1 MLVAVR
7 PIHVGAVVETAVA
20 LTILATM
27 SDLKASIL
35 AKDPHDT
42 QAQSHAEVAGSLEPL
57 VVATGTAVGFRLRM
71 AWANSCG
78 RRWPGPCSR
87 SSSAD
92 GSALYAR
99 HDLAVIVL
107 WPVEVAAI
115 AFIFRGEERRTGA
128 PRGLRRRYCHTGS
141 QAGPAG
147 TRDPWPARGSA
158 EGAVSEVDNLTARPQ
173 LNVAE

>member
-1 MLVAVR
+1 MLGSALCVRLRPGLPRSDRSMLVAVR

-87 SSSAD
+87 SSSA
-92 GSALYAR
+92 R
-99 HDLAVIVL
+99 T
-107 WPVEVAAI
+107 PI
-115 AFIFRGEERRTGA
+115 AWS
-128 PRGLRRRYCHTGS
+128 TGS
-141 QAGPAG
+141 P
-147 TRDPWPARGSA
+147 
-158 EGAVSEVDNLTARPQ
+158 TARRCTPGMTSP
-173 LNVAE
+173 

>member
-1 MLVAVR
+1 VGEQLWASLARALFALFFCQNTYRLV
-7 PIHVGAVVETAVA
+7 HG
-20 LTILATM
+20 L
-27 SDLKASIL
+27 
-35 AKDPHDT
+35 
-42 QAQSHAEVAGSLEPL
+42 
-57 VVATGTAVGFRLRM
+57 
-71 AWANSCG
+71 
-78 RRWPGPCSR
+78 
-87 SSSAD
+87 AD